1 MNNIVTSKDAILQTS
16 RQLIQQEGW
25 SAIHIRKV
33 AQACGVSVGTL
44 YNYFGNKSELVA
56 ATVES
61 IWCDIFHL
69 PEEQTAFHSFTDC
82 IEWAFSCMHRGD
94 QTYPGFFSMHSMS
107 FMDADKAAGQQRM
120 KQSWHH
126 IQDGFCTALLND
138 PQVDRHVFD
147 EHFTPQKF
155 VKIIFSLMVAAMIQ
169 RDYDPSCVISM
180 VQRILYP

>member
-16 RQLIQQEGW
+16 RQLMQQEGW

-33 AQACGVSVGTL
+33 AQACGVSVGTI
-44 YNYFGNKSELVA
+44 YNYFDNKSELLA

-61 IWCDIFHL
+61 IWCEIFHL
-69 PEEQTAFHSFTDC
+69 PEETSVFPRFSDC
-82 IEWAFSCMHRGD
+82 IEWAFSCMRRGD

-107 FMDADKAAGQQRM
+107 FMDADKTAGQRRM
-120 KQSWHH
+120 EQSWSH
-126 IQDGFCTALLND
+126 IQKGFCNILLHD
-138 PQVDRHVFD
+138 PYVKPHVFD

-155 VKIIFSLMVAAMIQ
+155 VKIIFSLMIAAMIQ
-169 RDYDPSCVISM
+169 RDYDSSCVISM